1 MGARGRKRTTGTTGP
16 LRVDT
21 HASRLAAR
29 ARPGD
34 IVVLDQ
40 VDLDAA
46 VAQRLVARR
55 VAAVVNASPSTSGRY
70 PNAGPALLVEAGVPL
85 VDDVGASV
93 LTLLRDG
100 SEARLEDDT
109 LWVDDAQVARG
120 MRQDPET
127 VALATQLARG
137 GLAAQLA
144 DVAGG
149 AVGFL
154 LDEKALLLEGTGI
167 PAYRTKVTGRHALLV
182 GPAYGG
188 QADLRRLR
196 RYRRRCKPLL
206 VGVDGGVDVLLA
218 SGMRP
223 DLAVGDPETMSDEAL
238 RAAGEL
244 VLREGA
250 EGWDRVHDLAVP
262 ALSCASRAASEDLA
276 LLLLQRG
283 GAEVVVGAGLP
294 RDFEELLDRG
304 RAAAAS
310 TLVTRAG
317 ATTRFVHAEAVLAL
331 EPPRRRGLALL
342 AVVLAAAL
350 AASVALG
357 HEEILSAWRDLV
369 G

>member
-1 MGARGRKRTTGTTGP
+1 VRRGGKRPSGTRGT

-21 HASRLAAR
+21 RASRLAAR

-85 VDDVGASV
+85 VDDVGISV
-93 LTLLRDG
+93 LTQLRDG

-109 LWVDDAQVARG
+109 LWVEDAEVARG
-120 MRQDPET
+120 MRQDSES
-127 VALATQLARG
+127 VALAARLARG
-137 GLAAQLA
+137 GIAAQLA

-149 AVGFL
+149 AVAFL
-154 LDEKALLLEGTGI
+154 LEEKALLLEGAGI
-167 PAYRTKVTGRHALLV
+167 PAYRTKVAGRQALLV

-206 VGVDGGVDVLLA
+206 VGIDGGVDVLLA
-218 SGMRP
+218 AGLTP

-238 RAAGEL
+238 KAAREL
-244 VLREGA
+244 VLRDGA
-250 EGWDRVHDLAVP
+250 DGWDRVHDLAVP
-262 ALSCASRAASEDLA
+262 ALSCTTRAAAEDLA

-283 GAEVVVGAGLP
+283 GATLVVGVGVP
-294 RDFEELLDRG
+294 RDLEELLDRG

-310 TLVTRAG
+310 SLVTRLA

-331 EPPRRRGLALL
+331 EPPRRRWLGLL
-342 AVVLAAAL
+342 VVLLAAAL
-350 AASVALG
+350 AGSLALG
-357 HEEILSAWRDLV
+357 HDEVLSSWRDLTS
-369 G
+369 

>member
-1 MGARGRKRTTGTTGP
+1 VRRSSKRTSGTTGP

-21 HASRLAAR
+21 RASRLAAR

-85 VDDVGASV
+85 VDDVGISV
-93 LTLLRDG
+93 LTRLRDG

-109 LWVDDAQVARG
+109 LWVADAEVARG
-120 MRQDPET
+120 MRQDPES
-127 VALATQLARG
+127 VALAAQLARG

-154 LDEKALLLEGTGI
+154 LDEKALLLEGAGI
-167 PAYRTKVTGRHALLV
+167 PAYRTKVAGRHALLV

-188 QADLRRLR
+188 AADLARLR

-206 VGVDGGVDVLLA
+206 VGVDGGADVLLGA
-218 SGMRP
+218 GLRP

-238 RAAGEL
+238 RSAREL
-244 VLREGA
+244 VLRDRA

-262 ALSCASRAASEDLA
+262 AHACATRAASEDLA

-283 GAEVVVGAGLP
+283 GAAVVVGVGVP
-294 RDFEELLDRG
+294 RDLEELLDRG

-310 TLVTRAG
+310 SLVTRVA
-317 ATTRFVHAEAVLAL
+317 ATTVLVHAEAVLAV
-331 EPPRRRGLALL
+331 EPPRRRAVAFLVALLLLAL
-342 AVVLAAAL
+342 AG
-350 AASVALG
+350 SVALG
-357 HEEILSAWRDLV
+357 HDQILSAWRDL
-369 G
+369 GA